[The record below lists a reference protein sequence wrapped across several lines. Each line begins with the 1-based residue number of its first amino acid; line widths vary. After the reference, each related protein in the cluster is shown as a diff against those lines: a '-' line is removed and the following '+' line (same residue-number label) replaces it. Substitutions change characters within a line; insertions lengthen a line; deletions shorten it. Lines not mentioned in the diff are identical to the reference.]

1 MKNIVRVAVVL
12 MVVVALTAGQSM
24 LMAAPT
30 NGAAMASQHSARLG
44 LFDTFLRI
52 FGAIWGGNGRGGLTR
67 VEPGTGGGSTDG
79 GIWKDGRCQTC

>member
-52 FGAIWGGNGRGGLTR
+52 FGAIWGGGKGGGLTKAQ
-67 VEPGTGGGSTDG
+67 PTGGGSTDG